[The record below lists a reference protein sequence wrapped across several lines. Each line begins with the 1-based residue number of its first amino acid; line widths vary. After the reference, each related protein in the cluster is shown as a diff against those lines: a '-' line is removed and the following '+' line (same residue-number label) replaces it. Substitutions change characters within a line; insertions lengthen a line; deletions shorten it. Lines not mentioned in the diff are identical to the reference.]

1 MGASRRPLSAVG
13 RNAVPVGP
21 PEARY
26 DRRQSG
32 LGAVYRVAKEHPVR
46 KPKRQRID
54 LDGPM
59 TPAELHERVERL
71 AVPTFDWVSEPILA
85 IANGVTG
92 ASKHRTNHVQH
103 FLTSLRAHRLGPAVG
118 PEPGIAAPSR

>member
-1 MGASRRPLSAVG
+1 MPLAVMPSRSDRRKLDTTVDS
-13 RNAVPVGP
+13 RVGP
-21 PEARY
+21 VSRI
-26 DRRQSG
+26 
-32 LGAVYRVAKEHPVR
+32 AKEHPVR

-85 IANGVTG
+85 IAEGVTG
-92 ASKHRTNHVQH
+92 VSKPRTNYVQH
-103 FLTSLRAHRLGPAVG
+103 FLTRLRAYHLGPAVSS
-118 PEPGIAAPSR
+118 EPGIGAPSR